1 MNLKNT
7 FTQLKALWLLR
18 YQLTVNQIKKG
29 GKANVV
35 LSFILIALGLVSSIS
50 AFFTGMIGGSF
61 WFQEASIDTISM
73 TWNIIVVAFLGMWLV
88 GLMTEL
94 QQTELMSMD
103 KLLHLPIS
111 LRGAFFLNY
120 MSSFLNTTFILF
132 VPMMIGLAFGM
143 LLARGSLMAISIPLI
158 VGFLFLITTLTY
170 QLLSLIHI

>member
-88 GLMTEL
+88 C
-94 QQTELMSMD
+94 
-103 KLLHLPIS
+103 LLYTSPSPRDLSTSRMP
-111 LRGAFFLNY
+111 
-120 MSSFLNTTFILF
+120 SS
-132 VPMMIGLAFGM
+132 A
-143 LLARGSLMAISIPLI
+143 
-158 VGFLFLITTLTY
+158 
-170 QLLSLIHI
+170 